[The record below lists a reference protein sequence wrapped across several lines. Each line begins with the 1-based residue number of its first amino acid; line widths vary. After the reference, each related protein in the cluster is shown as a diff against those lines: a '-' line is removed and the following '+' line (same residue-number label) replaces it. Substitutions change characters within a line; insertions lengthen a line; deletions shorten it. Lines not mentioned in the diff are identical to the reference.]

1 MALVLSSIVIS
12 AMALA
17 INVMNGTRRTELYG
31 SADDFYLTDALYAH
45 MNKGACN

>member
-17 INVMNGTRRTELYG
+17 INAMNGTRRTELYG
-31 SADDFYLTDALYAH
+31 SDDFYLTDALYAH